1 MEPVMRRSLRSAGIA
16 VLLVLVGCLG
26 PQAPFYPQVATTIPP
41 VPPNQGRIYFYRDYE
56 PYESLSRPYL
66 YLNRQIVGI
75 SIPGGVFYR
84 DVAPDTYE
92 VSVYSLGAFP
102 NQFKTIAVKP
112 GDVFYAKIQSLRSWN
127 SGNGVFSPFEPDT
140 LVVAIMDPNQARSE
154 LGNMRYVQA
163 EEPAL
168 P

>member
-1 MEPVMRRSLRSAGIA
+1 MMQVLRLAGIA
-16 VLLVLVGCLG
+16 LSLALAACLG
-26 PQAPFYPQVATTIPP
+26 PTAPYYPQVAATIPP
-41 VPPNQGRIYFYRDYE
+41 VPPNQGRIYFYREYE

-66 YLNRQIVGI
+66 YLNRQVVGI
-75 SIPGGVFYR
+75 SIPGGVFFR
-84 DVAPDTYE
+84 DVPPDTYE

-127 SGNGVFSPFEPDT
+127 SGNGRFSPFEPDT
-140 LVVAIMDPNQARSE
+140 LVVAIIDPNQARAE
-154 LGNMRYVQA
+154 FERMRYVQA
-163 EEPAL
+163 EQPAQ

>member
-1 MEPVMRRSLRSAGIA
+1 MMHVFRLVGAA
-16 VLLVLVGCLG
+16 FLLAITGCLG
-26 PQAPFYPQVATTIPP
+26 PQAPFYPQVASTVPP
-41 VPPNQGRIYFYRDYE
+41 VPSGQGRIYFYRDYE

-66 YLNRQIVGI
+66 YLNRKVVGI
-75 SIPGGVFYR
+75 SIPGGVFFR

-92 VSVYSLGAFP
+92 VSVYSLGAYP

-112 GDVFYAKIQSLRSWN
+112 GDVFYAKIESLRSWY

-140 LVVAIMDPNQARSE
+140 FVVAIIDPNQARVE

-163 EEPAL
+163 EETPQ

>member
-1 MEPVMRRSLRSAGIA
+1 MIRVLRSAGLA
-16 VLLVLVGCLG
+16 FLLTLAGCLG
-26 PQAPFYPQVATTIPP
+26 PQAPFYPQVAATIPP
-41 VPPNQGRIYFYRDYE
+41 VPPGQGRIYFYRDYE

-66 YLNRQIVGI
+66 YLNRQVAGI
-75 SIPGGVFYR
+75 SIPGGVFFR
-84 DVAPDTYE
+84 DVAPETYE

-112 GDVFYAKIQSLRSWN
+112 GDVFYAKIESLRSWY

-140 LVVAIMDPNQARSE
+140 FVVAIIDPNQARAE

-163 EEPAL
+163 EETPQ

>member
-1 MEPVMRRSLRSAGIA
+1 MMYVLRLAGTA
-16 VLLVLVGCLG
+16 LLLALTGCLG

-84 DVAPDTYE
+84 DVPPETYE

-112 GDVFYAKIQSLRSWN
+112 GDVFYAKIESLRSWY

-140 LVVAIMDPNQARSE
+140 FVVAIIDPNQARAE

>member
-1 MEPVMRRSLRSAGIA
+1 MMRVLRSAGL
-16 VLLVLVGCLG
+16 VFLLTVAGCLG
-26 PQAPFYPQVATTIPP
+26 TQAPLYPQVAATVPP
-41 VPPNQGRIYFYRDYE
+41 APPNQGRIYFYRDYE

-66 YLNRQIVGI
+66 YLNRQVIGI

-84 DVAPDTYE
+84 DVPPDTYE
-92 VSVYSLGAFP
+92 VSVYSVGAFP

-112 GDVFYAKIQSLRSWN
+112 GDVFYAKIESLRSWY

-140 LVVAIMDPNQARSE
+140 FVVAIIDPNQARAE